1 MLPRSSLA
9 GKAVPWEQGKAGLG
23 AGPGEPRGWQQ
34 PQPSSTLWIFL
45 ETRSRS
51 SPCATHCQQCSS
63 THKPSTPQTGQCQH
77 TPNRA
82 PLCPPQE
89 ICPGRGSIT
98 LSFTCLPSSAQS
110 QISSEN
116 LILISSWLLFLLE
129 TVATISSHVVIHRQ
143 ELCAFFLFYFFKS
156 CC

>member
-63 THKPSTPQTGQCQH
+63 THKPSTDPNWAVPAHPKLGTPVPSPGNLPWQRQH
-77 TPNRA
+77 HPE
-82 PLCPPQE
+82 LH
-89 ICPGRGSIT
+89 
-98 LSFTCLPSSAQS
+98 LLAQF
-110 QISSEN
+110 SSE
-116 LILISSWLLFLLE
+116 SDLLRKSHFNFLLAPFPVGNGCHHFL
-129 TVATISSHVVIHRQ
+129 TRGDSQAGA
-143 ELCAFFLFYFFKS
+143 LCLFPLLLL
-156 CC
+156 